1 LRGDGDGV
9 VAAAD
14 GEGWRGGPLSAWGPS
29 PVLSSSKVARQWRRP
44 TDAGEET
51 VRWWRRLAGVAADG
65 WRRLTPLGCLS
76 SRWRQ
81 REGWRGEVAATAVVV
96 E

>member
-1 LRGDGDGV
+1 M
-9 VAAAD
+9 
-14 GEGWRGGPLSAWGPS
+14 
-29 PVLSSSKVARQWRRP
+29 ARQWRRP

-76 SRWRQ
+76 SRW
-81 REGWRGEVAATAVVV
+81 
-96 E
+96 